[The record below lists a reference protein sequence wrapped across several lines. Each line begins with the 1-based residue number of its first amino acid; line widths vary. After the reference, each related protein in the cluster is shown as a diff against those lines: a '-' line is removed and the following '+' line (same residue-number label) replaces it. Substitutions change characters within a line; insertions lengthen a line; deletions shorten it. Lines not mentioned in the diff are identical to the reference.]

1 VEHTDWEAL
10 DEPLRQAIAERTGA
24 VRAARTAAAGFQSQ
38 IAAVL
43 DTESGPVFV
52 KGIRCDQPGVVRQR
66 REAMINPVVLPVA
79 PRLLW
84 HAQAA
89 GWDMLAF
96 EAVQD
101 ARHADY
107 RPGSADLPQVVEVM
121 NRLGRISC
129 PDLPVKHAPQRW
141 AAYLDDP
148 VQAALLDGDRLL
160 HTDFNPLNI
169 LVTPARAWIIDWAW
183 PTRGARFIDPACF
196 AIRLITAGHTPAAAE
211 QWASRCA
218 GWDTANPA
226 AMGAFAA
233 ASARLF
239 REIAAEDPTPWKKEL
254 ASAATAWH
262 EHCASSGKHV
272 PATRWTQRLGS
283 RPAGRRPGGRPAVP

>member
-10 DEPLRQAIAERTGA
+10 DELLCRAVAERTGT
-24 VRAARTAAAGFQSQ
+24 VHAARTAAAGFQSQ
-38 IAAVL
+38 IAALL

-52 KGIRCDQPGVVRQR
+52 KGIRSDHPGAVRQH

-84 HAQAA
+84 HAEVA
-89 GWDMLAF
+89 GWDLLAF
-96 EAVQD
+96 EALRD

-107 RPGSADLPQVVEVM
+107 RPGSGDLPRVVEVM
-121 NRLGRISC
+121 NRLGRIKC

-141 AAYLDDP
+141 AAYLDD
-148 VQAALLDGDRLL
+148 QAQAGLLDGDRLL

-169 LVTPARAWIIDWAW
+169 LVTPARTWIIDWAW

-211 QWASRCA
+211 RWASRCE
-218 GWDTANPA
+218 GWDTADPA
-226 AMGAFAA
+226 AVDAFGV

-239 REIAAEDPTPWKKEL
+239 HEIAAEDPTPWKKEL

-262 EHCASSGKHV
+262 EHRAGTGNWVSAS
-272 PATRWTQRLGS
+272 Q
-283 RPAGRRPGGRPAVP
+283 